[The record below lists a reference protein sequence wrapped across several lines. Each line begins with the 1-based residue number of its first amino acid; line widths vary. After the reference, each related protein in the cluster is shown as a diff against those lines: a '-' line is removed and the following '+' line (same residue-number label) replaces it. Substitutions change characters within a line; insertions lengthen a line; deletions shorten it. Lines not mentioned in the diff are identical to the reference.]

1 MTLAILEALIKRIQ
15 NSGIIGSRKVYLED
29 AVPEKGPYPQTVI
42 SFLSVRAADITQSG
56 GVRKYSHLFAVSSV
70 TQVGTPNAMKN
81 AVQEADS
88 IADLLH
94 AKQVA
99 VTLSSGRSVQMQP
112 RLQNGD
118 LSEIVNSNEWVAQYT
133 YEIWHD

>member
-15 NSGIIGSRKVYLED
+15 NSGIIGTRKVYLED

-42 SFLSVRAADITQSG
+42 SFMSVRPADPSQSG
-56 GVRKYSHLFAVSSV
+56 SVRKYSHLFAISSV
-70 TQVGTPNAMKN
+70 TQVGTANAMKS
-81 AVQEADS
+81 AIQEADS
-88 IADLLH
+88 IADLLDM
-94 AKQVA
+94 KPVT
-99 VTLSSGRSVQMQP
+99 VTLSNGRSVQMHT

-118 LSEIVNSNEWVAQYT
+118 LSEIANSQEWVAQYT